1 MPFIVV
7 FTQHKEMYK
16 SGEIIGEIVRHLPGG
31 EVEVNYG
38 GTLLTLLETDNE
50 FLYIK
55 LYHAS
60 RIKPFKMEQ
69 PGNSFLATE
78 GNGIYASVD
87 KGRHAASFGG
97 NQVELII
104 KRPAKLI
111 TADRQYF
118 NDAFLNGDSESLE
131 ILQQPISRADSTWLQ
146 INKQAIAETGYL
158 NKGTESTEDDLANL
172 NAVLTRIL
180 IENGYDAVFVH
191 PTSDIEGGDFYVILD
206 TSLVVNHPAIQLK
219 AGGGL
224 NLLAPNGKPSNLTPE
239 QYRLV
244 RTPEFKAW
252 FGDWEVYKP
261 GKKASCV
268 RDENGE
274 PLVVWHGAG
283 DIFHVFDKK
292 HLGKYQGNS
301 PQNKFGFYFSDNYKV
316 AKSFSDHARKN
327 DWDEGSYKSKEQY
340 VRPYFLSIRNAQ
352 FKDCTNLGYNSVKLV
367 INDLVERIS
376 PNRDGF
382 ILTRYADS
390 MHADPMTSNQYVPRN
405 ETQIK
410 LADGT
415 NTTFDA
421 SNPDIRFVQ
430 GGAIPE
436 RYRSMGFE
444 KIGEKKQSTAPEKKW
459 MVLAKKGDLYK
470 IVHGGQKGMQDFS
483 QHHNEERR
491 KKFWQRM
498 GGENSPKA
506 KDPFSPLYW
515 HKKFKTWEHGGVL
528 DDHTIKVAWP
538 DSENSEVLESRM
550 FTDLD
555 KAKKFAEEKT
565 GSNYFIM
572 ELTSQHKDNYK
583 WKLLPYG
590 MHLKYKAAVFLN
602 KFMPPF
608 FSDGGIMQSNDS
620 LLAPNGKP
628 TNLTPEQYRLVRTA
642 AFKAWFG
649 DWEHSPATASKMID
663 DNGEPLV
670 CYHGTPNSF
679 NVFRKDVGHMHDAGF
694 YGSGFYFTFNKEK
707 KWMRLARGEASYY
720 GNGVMDCFLKTIKP
734 FDISSLSVYKGKQIN
749 AIGAEALAFL
759 YNIAITFPD
768 IAESIFLDKKTY
780 KPEENEYD
788 ITKVPISVLPGLIK
802 KYAELLKTFD
812 SKGQQDEPTKWGY
825 VKSEIVSYVDK
836 DGETHSW
843 ESTDNLGPYNLSIDT
858 ATGKQHPTDVELE
871 LYFVEEALERYEGI
885 EASYY
890 PEGYMTR
897 NPQITEAIM
906 KNHDAILQS
915 EYGDEVAVFES
926 TQIKLADGSNTTFD
940 ASNPDIRF
948 EAGGEM
954 NELSESSKWFI
965 KVMSARKLARMI
977 LHKSNP
983 KFKEQMAGIQD
994 AIDKGYLY
1002 VKTYHHN
1009 EDNVFVRPTSK
1020 LISLYFPEKTSVGFS
1035 DGGKMKYDR
1044 SGNLIGEGGWNVEHS
1059 VFDFNDYPQV
1069 TSSISKS
1076 ENTESVYVTY
1086 TNRNTN
1092 QSVTLR
1098 FSNHENNAVKFGDQL
1113 NGDTA
1118 TKAEVLYHL
1127 GLAKR
1132 TFIPKTYL
1140 WIDKQAIAKKNISKY
1155 EVCDKTIQ
1163 EMYAMGEDA
1172 DIAEYKGK
1180 LAKDSN
1186 YLILGDKVEKHEEQT
1201 KDILGQTV
1209 TRGRYIYDIDDVLAK
1224 GGTAGGKTITVKV
1237 PISSSLAWNAGM
1249 EALGDL
1255 SKLSEEDFIKT
1266 WKYVMATNYMWRSN
1280 IDVSDYVHTRHHH
1293 ILHQAGAQHNVDAVN
1308 AEFKSRELDKKY
1320 SLFIERKTTDA
1331 LPKPQKQTAIK
1342 SFEEIMLL
1350 PDLDSQRSALTKYIL
1365 ENPSVKIP
1373 VAFSGGKDSIAMVLH
1388 LLELGVPKS
1397 QMELW
1402 HHDVDGHGEELF
1414 DWHVTPEYCQAF
1426 ADAIGIKLLFSYR
1439 AGGIVKRLLRN
1450 NEPRGDVYYQTPDYQ
1465 WHMTPSDHN
1474 ALNTGGRW
1482 PSKGNDMNAR
1492 WCSSEVKIDVAS
1504 QILSNDPRLQGTRDK
1519 PMEILLCTGE
1529 RHLESD
1535 KRATYAELQIYK
1547 KGSFTANR
1555 KVLSWRPII
1564 EYSEEMV
1571 WELLKKWKIQPHPCY
1586 YLGWG
1591 RCSCQLCIF
1600 NEAPYWAASYEIS
1613 PEKIIRIRQLEII
1626 TARYPKNEGREH
1638 TLYDKMDIFEK
1649 STMAKPVINLDT
1661 EEARFWIKQATEQF
1675 TLPIFVQGE
1684 WKLPSGAFKKEN
1696 CGAS

>member
-16 SGEIIGEIVRHLPGG
+16 SGEIIGEILRHLPGG

-239 QYRLV
+239 QYRVV
-244 RTPEFKAW
+244 RTTAFKAW
-252 FGDWEVYKP
+252 FGDWEYRP
-261 GKKASCV
+261 ETASKV
-268 RDENGE
+268 VDENGE
-274 PLVVWHGAG
+274 PLVVYHGTPPNFYPFNEFQLYNEGIFFAESREVAHRYATSYSG
-283 DIFHVFDKK
+283 DFGVVKAVFLNIKK
-292 HLGKYQGNS
+292 PEIIKSVKYTHDGYSGADANL
-301 PQNKFGFYFSDNYKV
+301 KKR
-316 AKSFSDHARKN
+316 AEK
-327 DWDEGSYKSKEQY
+327 YKSKHPEFINAPY
-340 VRPYFLSIRNAQ
+340 KFKELVRVTSE
-352 FKDCTNLGYNSVKLV
+352 KKGH
-367 INDLVERIS
+367 
-376 PNRDGF
+376 DGF
-382 ILTRYADS
+382 FLENHSWGAAIDS
-390 MHADPMTSNQYVPRN
+390 SKQFAVFST
-405 ETQIK
+405 TQIK

-415 NTTFDA
+415 NTTFNG
-421 SNPDIRFVQ
+421 SNPDIRFGQ

-436 RYRSMGFE
+436 RYRRMGFE
-444 KIGEKKQSTAPEKKW
+444 KIGEKKQSTSAEKKW

-538 DSENSEVLESRM
+538 DSENTEVLESRM

-565 GSNYFIM
+565 GGNYFIM

-608 FSDGGIMQSNDS
+608 FSDGGILSLDSGGKITDDDSFESNFSIGGKYWGSSAAGVLLIAKNTGRCLFMHRSAAVLEPHTWGIISGKIDKDETPEQAVYREAIEEIGDSHSKILSIRPSYVFHATDDEFVFYNFIGVVEEEFEPTLNWESIGHKWATPNDLPDPLHPGVKKFLSEINLKLKIKQS
-620 LLAPNGKP
+620 LQQYLAPNGKP
-628 TNLTPEQYRLVRTA
+628 SKLTPEQYRLVRTPD
-642 AFKAWFG
+642 FKAWFG
-649 DWEHSPATASKMID
+649 DWENNPDSASKVVD
-663 DNGEPLV
+663 ENGEPAI
-670 CYHGTPNSF
+670 CFHGTNEAF
-679 NVFRKDVGHMHDAGF
+679 NLFRNDVGHSNDAGF
-694 YGSGFYFTFNKEK
+694 YGYGFYFTFGNGKYSES
-707 KWMRLARGEASYY
+707 EAAYY
-720 GNGVMDCFLKTIKP
+720 GRLVKSYFIKSSKP
-734 FDISSLSVYKGKQIN
+734 FDFSELSNYKGV
-749 AIGAEALAFL
+749 AIRFLGTQSLVFLANVAEM
-759 YNIAITFPD
+759 FPD
-768 IAESIFLDKKTY
+768 IASGITTWQNLPNNSDKYQETGDWY
-780 KPEENEYD
+780 E
-788 ITKVPISVLPGLIK
+788 TKSVPISILPDLISKYQKELKIVITKSSTGEK
-802 KYAELLKTFD
+802 K
-812 SKGQQDEPTKWGY
+812 SGY
-825 VKSEIVSYVDK
+825 VRSKIEFYDYTSTGGTKGSYEDIEWLGEYDMATNDTEVEI
-836 DGETHSW
+836 
-843 ESTDNLGPYNLSIDT
+843 LL
-858 ATGKQHPTDVELE
+858 
-871 LYFVEEALERYEGI
+871 I
-885 EASYY
+885 EAAISKYNGISPDFH

-897 NPQITEAIM
+897 HPEITEAIK
-906 KNHDAILQS
+906 KNHDSIMQS
-915 EYGDEVAVFES
+915 KFGDELVVFTP
-926 TQIKLADGSNTTFD
+926 TQIKLADGTNTAFD
-940 ASNPDIRF
+940 ASNPDVRF

-965 KVMSARKLARMI
+965 KVMHARKLARMI

-983 KFKEQMAGIQD
+983 KYKEQMAGIQD

-1002 VKTYHHN
+1002 VKTYQRN
-1009 EDNVFVRPTSK
+1009 EDSVFVRPTSK

-1035 DGGKMKYDR
+1035 D
-1044 SGNLIGEGGWNVEHS
+1044 
-1059 VFDFNDYPQV
+1059 
-1069 TSSISKS
+1069 
-1076 ENTESVYVTY
+1076 
-1086 TNRNTN
+1086 
-1092 QSVTLR
+1092 
-1098 FSNHENNAVKFGDQL
+1098 
-1113 NGDTA
+1113 
-1118 TKAEVLYHL
+1118 
-1127 GLAKR
+1127 
-1132 TFIPKTYL
+1132 
-1140 WIDKQAIAKKNISKY
+1140 
-1155 EVCDKTIQ
+1155 
-1163 EMYAMGEDA
+1163 
-1172 DIAEYKGK
+1172 
-1180 LAKDSN
+1180 
-1186 YLILGDKVEKHEEQT
+1186 
-1201 KDILGQTV
+1201 
-1209 TRGRYIYDIDDVLAK
+1209 

-1266 WKYVMATNYMWRSN
+1266 WKYVIATNYMWRSN

-1308 AEFKSRELDKKY
+1308 AEFKRRELDKKY

-1350 PDLDSQRSALTKYIL
+1350 SDLDSQRSALTKYIL

-1465 WHMTPSDHN
+1465 WHMTPSDHS

-1504 QILSNDPRLQGTRDK
+1504 QILSNDPRLQGTREK

-1535 KRATYAELQIYK
+1535 KRATYAELQVYK

-1571 WELLKKWKIQPHPCY
+1571 WELLKKWNIQPHPCY

-1626 TARYPKNEGREH
+1626 TARYPKNEGKEH

-1649 STMAKPVINLDT
+1649 STLEKPVINLGT
-1661 EEARFWIKQATEQF
+1661 EEAKFWIKQATEQF